1 MTETVEKKW
10 YVIRGISGQENK
22 IKDYIESEVK
32 RLNIFEFVEEVIVPT
47 QKVVQI
53 RNGKKVSKE
62 KVYFP
67 MKTISNVEQF
77 KDAVITLQNNISD
90 NLFIIN
96 SEEIYF
102 TNIIIKIFKDKTDL
116 ELKSFNENVLYGH
129 ETKFENLLLKASN
142 FPMMGDI
149 QFFLIRDSNNLIK
162 DIEKYSKN
170 LSSIPKSSVI
180 VFFISD
186 PNFSKK
192 KHIIDF
198 FKTNGKIINF
208 KKIYDNQL
216 SPWVKYISNQY
227 GFELDYKTTQLVTEL
242 TGNNLSKIN
251 NEFEKLCF
259 HHGDSKE
266 IDEKTILN
274 HFGINNE
281 YNLFELQNQYGKRNL
296 NKVLKISEYFSKN
309 SSKYP
314 IQIVLSNLYNYYTK
328 IFQIHSLNKS
338 NNAEISQKIGV
349 NAFFLND
356 FKNAS
361 MNINMKET
369 VKVLDIIKGYDLKS
383 KGISTI
389 TENNRILTQLAL
401 EILG

>member
-1 MTETVEKKW
+1 ME
-10 YVIRGISGQENK
+10 I
-22 IKDYIESEVK
+22 
-32 RLNIFEFVEEVIVPT
+32 
-47 QKVVQI
+47 
-53 RNGKKVSKE
+53 
-62 KVYFP
+62 
-67 MKTISNVEQF
+67 ISNVEQF
-77 KDAVITLQNNISD
+77 QDAVIRLQNNISD

-96 SEEIYF
+96 TEEIYF

-116 ELKSFNENVLYGH
+116 ELKSFNEYILYGH

-142 FPMMGDI
+142 FPMMGNI
-149 QFFLIRDSNNLIK
+149 QFFLIRDSNSLIK
-162 DIEKYSKN
+162 EIEKYSKN
-170 LSSIPKSSVI
+170 LSSIPESSII
-180 VFFISD
+180 VFFTSD
-186 PNFSKK
+186 SNFNKK
-192 KHIIDF
+192 KNIIEF

-216 SPWVKYISNQY
+216 SPWVKYISNQH

-251 NEFEKLCF
+251 NEFEKLSF
-259 HHGDSKE
+259 HHGNSKKINE
-266 IDEKTILN
+266 ITILN
-274 HFGINNE
+274 HFGINND

-296 NKVLKISEYFSKN
+296 DKVLKISEYFSNN

-314 IQIVLSNLYNYYTK
+314 IQIVLSNLYSYYTK

-338 NNAEISQKIGV
+338 NNTEISQKLGV
-349 NAFFLND
+349 NPFFVND

-369 VKVLDIIKGYDLKS
+369 VKILNIIKGYDLKS

-389 TENNRILTQLAL
+389 TENNKVLTQLAL

>member
-1 MTETVEKKW
+1 M
-10 YVIRGISGQENK
+10 I
-22 IKDYIESEVK
+22 
-32 RLNIFEFVEEVIVPT
+32 
-47 QKVVQI
+47 
-53 RNGKKVSKE
+53 
-62 KVYFP
+62 
-67 MKTISNVEQF
+67 TISNVEQF

-142 FPMMGDI
+142 FPMMADI

-383 KGISTI
+383 KGISTT